1 MSKQSMPDPRRDRMF
16 KYIFHSHPSA
26 LISLLNAFLP
36 LPDPIEGISYEP
48 HELQSDRDGLHLAIV
63 DVRCVDGKG
72 RQFIVE
78 MQIQKTPHLL
88 RRVLMN
94 ASRIYG
100 RQGGVGVRLVD
111 VFPVYTLCF
120 LDHSLYPDDPDW
132 LHHMETCVPGSPD
145 KRIGEMFFTF
155 VEMRKWMKSGK
166 FDMEDERDTWML
178 FFTQPEKMKDIYTP
192 EQRRRYKEMWE
203 AVDAWDLTRYSK
215 EELLIMDQK
224 VRDMWTH
231 ESFVQIYRDEGR
243 AEGREEGRVE
253 GREEGR
259 EEGME
264 IIMSAYRFLKE
275 HPDDQ
280 DESLMARFGLTREMV
295 VKVRSMLKG

>member
-1 MSKQSMPDPRRDRMF
+1 
-16 KYIFHSHPSA
+16 
-26 LISLLNAFLP
+26 
-36 LPDPIEGISYEP
+36 
-48 HELQSDRDGLHLAIV
+48 
-63 DVRCVDGKG
+63 
-72 RQFIVE
+72 
-78 MQIQKTPHLL
+78 
-88 RRVLMN
+88 
-94 ASRIYG
+94 
-100 RQGGVGVRLVD
+100 
-111 VFPVYTLCF
+111 
-120 LDHSLYPDDPDW
+120 
-132 LHHMETCVPGSPD
+132 
-145 KRIGEMFFTF
+145 
-155 VEMRKWMKSGK
+155 
-166 FDMEDERDTWML
+166 ML

-243 AEGREEGRVE
+243 AEGREEGR
-253 GREEGR
+253 

>member
-1 MSKQSMPDPRRDRMF
+1 MPDPRRDRMF
-16 KYIFHSHPSA
+16 QYIFHSHPSA

-36 LPDPIEGISYEP
+36 LPDPIEKIVYEP
-48 HELQSDRDGLHLAIV
+48 HELQSDRGDLHLAIV

-78 MQIQKTPHLL
+78 MQIRKTPHLL

-100 RQGGVGVRLVD
+100 RQGGIGVRLVD

-120 LDHSLYPDDPDW
+120 LDHALYPDDPDW

-166 FDMEDERDTWML
+166 FDMENERDNWMF

-203 AVDAWDLTRYSK
+203 AVDAWDLTRYTK
-215 EELLIMDQK
+215 EELLTMDQK

-231 ESFVQIYRDEGR
+231 ENFVQIYRDEGR
-243 AEGREEGRVE
+243 T
-253 GREEGR
+253 
-259 EEGME
+259 EGME
-264 IIMSAYRFLKE
+264 TVMNAYRFLKE
-275 HPDDQ
+275 NPAAE
-280 DESLMARFGLTREMV
+280 DEELMKCFGLNLEMV
-295 VKVRSMLKG
+295 SKVRSMLND